1 MRCDWWKHVDSQRN
15 TWTHQRLHGSM
26 VSLKGKI
33 CRKQCFFL
41 LPSNMGFPVDFPW
54 FYWRGISCGY
64 GSVWFKIGIPWSHFE
79 SNLNWENDA
88 KSHGIWGGARFS
100 SDLMGDVMAHQRR
113 SRLIRSSGRCYVF
126 FLIPCSLGFDVWKNV
141 LVGFHIQL
149 LHLSFPAF
157 EEFQASNASSF
168 NYLVTM
174 DNPPFMAHWW
184 FFPLNLCLEG
194 TFRFDMFDSIV
205 LLHKSH

>member
-1 MRCDWWKHVDSQRN
+1 MLQGRAPKLADALWLVKHVDSQRN
-15 TWTHQRLHGSM
+15 MWTHQRLHGSM

-88 KSHGIWGGARFS
+88 KSHGIWEVHDFPAIW
-100 SDLMGDVMAHQRR
+100 LGDVMAHQRR

-126 FLIPCSLGFDVWKNV
+126 FNPLQLGFRRVKKCI
-141 LVGFHIQL
+141 VGFHIQL

-157 EEFQASNASSF
+157 EEFQASMLAVSTTLWQWTIHHLWHIDDF
-168 NYLVTM
+168 
-174 DNPPFMAHWW
+174 
-184 FFPLNLCLEG
+184 
-194 TFRFDMFDSIV
+194 
-205 LLHKSH
+205 SH